1 MSRIVVLTVTIR
13 MIIDLSCGKY
23 QTCSLLNIYFHLIS
37 SQPGHPRKERR
48 GKHDY
53 PSYNWIIWWRGLS
66 LEVSWAKTLLYQD
79 GYTDGALYIICS
91 TVIRQIFKKKKI
103 IHSRTIYIG
112 NLLATLRGK
121 VETCAKAAQRKGAQR
136 QDECVA
142 NPMRRNP
149 SDLDFKPAGRPHL
162 GQGGF
167 SIRHGVTIV
176 LVAFVVLLE
185 TIRALRCG

>member
-1 MSRIVVLTVTIR
+1 MEPCT
-13 MIIDLSCGKY
+13 
-23 QTCSLLNIYFHLIS
+23 S
-37 SQPGHPRKERR
+37 SAAP
-48 GKHDY
+48 
-53 PSYNWIIWWRGLS
+53 
-66 LEVSWAKTLLYQD
+66 LYVK
-79 GYTDGALYIICS
+79 S
-91 TVIRQIFKKKKI
+91 SKKKI
-103 IHSRTIYIG
+103 FIHNRTIYIG

-136 QDECVA
+136 QDACVA